1 MITKRPAEE
10 RGRTRTNWL
19 DGRHTFSFNRYN
31 DPRWSGFRDLL
42 VINEDR
48 VAPATGFPPH
58 SHSDMEIITYIISGA
73 LEHRDSMGNTSVI
86 RPGEVQRMSAGT
98 GVTHSEFNPSPD
110 EPTHLLQIWITPER
124 EGIRPSYEQR
134 EFPSEESRGR
144 LRLIASRA
152 GRDGSVTVHQDVE
165 VYGAS
170 LREGEEVVQ
179 ELRGGR
185 HAWVQLV
192 KGSVTINGVELK
204 AGDGAAVSEEERL
217 SIRASEPT
225 EILLFDLA

>member
-1 MITKRPAEE
+1 MITRRPAEE

-19 DGRHTFSFNRYN
+19 DGRHTFSFNRYY

-48 VAPATGFPPH
+48 VAPAKGFPPH

-144 LRLIASRA
+144 LRLIASHA

-185 HAWVQLV
+185 HAWVQVV
-192 KGSVTINGVELK
+192 KGSVSVNEVELK
-204 AGDGAAVSEEERL
+204 AGDGVAVSEEERL
-217 SIRASEPT
+217 SIRASEPS

>member
-1 MITKRPAEE
+1 MITRRPAEE
-10 RGRTRTNWL
+10 RGRTHTNWL
-19 DGRHTFSFNRYN
+19 DGRHTFSFNRYY

-48 VAPATGFPPH
+48 VAPAKGFPPH

-152 GRDGSVTVHQDVE
+152 GRDGSVTLHQDAE

-170 LREGEEVVQ
+170 LGEGEDVVH

-185 HAWVQLV
+185 HAWVQVV
-192 KGSVTINGVELK
+192 KGSVAVGGVKLK

-217 SIRASEPT
+217 SIRASEPS